1 MQTGKMQSST
11 RRLIVAMAAAASA
24 LAAAVVDAQ
33 PAARHTNDQCFVRRN
48 INGFSAPNDR
58 TVYIRVGVSDIWRLD
73 LMTECT
79 GLSFRNA
86 FRLEARPATAWICSP
101 LDATVIV
108 RQTGISQ
115 RCPVTAMHKLTPD
128 EIAALPKRDRP

>member
-1 MQTGKMQSST
+1 MTT
-11 RRLIVAMAAAASA
+11 RAALAALAIALTAAAAAASA
-24 LAAAVVDAQ
+24 S
-33 PAARHTNDQCFVRRN
+33 PATHNQCFVRRD

-58 TVYIRVGVSDIWRLD
+58 TVYIRVGVSDVWRLD

-79 GLSFRNA
+79 GLSFRNG

-108 RQTGISQ
+108 RQSGISQ
-115 RCPVTAMHKLTPD
+115 RCPVSALHKLTSD
-128 EIAALPKRDRP
+128 EIAALPKRDQP

>member
-1 MQTGKMQSST
+1 MQSSA
-11 RRLIVAMAAAASA
+11 RRLIVAVAAATSA
-24 LAAAVVDAQ
+24 LAATVANAQ
-33 PAARHTNDQCFVRRN
+33 PPARHSNDQCFVRRN

-58 TVYIRVGVSDIWRLD
+58 TVYIRVGVSDVWRLD
-73 LMTECT
+73 LMIDCT
-79 GLSFRNA
+79 GLAFRNA
-86 FRLEARPATAWICSP
+86 FALEARPATAWICSP

-115 RCPVTAMHKLTPD
+115 RCPVSAMHKLTPD

>member
-1 MQTGKMQSST
+1 MNT
-11 RRLIVAMAAAASA
+11 RMLLAALSLAAVFGAFPQDGQAAAKPS
-24 LAAAVVDAQ
+24 
-33 PAARHTNDQCFVRRN
+33 QCFVRRN

-58 TVYIRVGVSDIWRLD
+58 TVYIRVGVSDVWRLD
-73 LMTECT
+73 LMTDCT
-79 GLSFRNA
+79 GLSFRQN
-86 FRLEARPATAWICSP
+86 FGLEARPATAWICSP

-108 RQTGISQ
+108 RQTGMNQ

>member
-1 MQTGKMQSST
+1 MMFMRAALAIAGLGM
-11 RRLIVAMAAAASA
+11 VMMAAAASA
-24 LAAAVVDAQ
+24 A
-33 PAARHTNDQCFVRRN
+33 PATGRNQCFVRRN

-58 TVYIRVGVSDIWRLD
+58 TVYIRVGVSDVWRLD
-73 LMTECT
+73 LMTDCT
-79 GLSFRNA
+79 GLSFRQA
-86 FRLEARPATAWICSP
+86 FGLEDRPASAWICSP

-115 RCPVTAMHKLTPD
+115 RCPVSAMHKLTRD

>member
-1 MQTGKMQSST
+1 M
-11 RRLIVAMAAAASA
+11 IAALTAG
-24 LAAAVVDAQ
+24 AVQAQ
-33 PAARHTNDQCFVRRN
+33 PPMRAGASPCFVRRD

-58 TVYIRVGVSDIWRLD
+58 TVYIRVGVSDVWRLD

-79 GLSFRNA
+79 GLAFRNA
-86 FRLEARPATAWICSP
+86 FALEARPATAWICSP

-115 RCPVTAMHKLTPD
+115 RCPVSAMHKLTPD
-128 EIAALPKRDRP
+128 EIAALPRRDRP

>member
-1 MQTGKMQSST
+1 MTI
-11 RRLIVAMAAAASA
+11 RLALAIAILGVVTSAAAAAAPSA
-24 LAAAVVDAQ
+24 T
-33 PAARHTNDQCFVRRN
+33 HNQCFVRRN
-48 INGFSAPNDR
+48 VNGFSAPDDR
-58 TVYIRVGVSDIWRLD
+58 TVYIRVGVSDVWRLD
-73 LMTECT
+73 LMTDCT

-86 FRLEARPATAWICSP
+86 FGLEARPASAWICSP

-115 RCPVTAMHKLTPD
+115 RCPVSALHKLTPD

>member
-1 MQTGKMQSST
+1 MQLFAS
-11 RRLIVAMAAAASA
+11 RLIVTVVAAASA
-24 LAAAVVDAQ
+24 LAATVVDAQ
-33 PAARHTNDQCFVRRN
+33 PPAKHSNDQCFVRRN

-79 GLSFRNA
+79 GLSFRTA
-86 FRLEARPATAWICSP
+86 FGLEARPATAWICSP
-101 LDATVIV
+101 LDATLIC
-108 RQTGISQ
+108 RQARIRQ
-115 RCPVTAMHKLTPD
+115 RCPVSAMHRLTPG

>member
-1 MQTGKMQSST
+1 MQSSA
-11 RRLIVAMAAAASA
+11 RRLIIAVAAATSA
-24 LAAAVVDAQ
+24 LATTVVAAQ
-33 PAARHTNDQCFVRRN
+33 PPARHSNDQCFVRRN

-58 TVYIRVGVSDIWRLD
+58 TVYIRVGVSDVWRLD

-86 FRLEARPATAWICSP
+86 FALEARPATAWICSP

-108 RQTGISQ
+108 RQTGMSQ
-115 RCPVTAMHKLTPD
+115 RCPVSAMHKLTPD

>member
-1 MQTGKMQSST
+1 MII
-11 RRLIVAMAAAASA
+11 RSA
-24 LAAAVVDAQ
+24 LAALAIAMTAAAAAAAP
-33 PAARHTNDQCFVRRN
+33 PATHNQCFVRRN

-58 TVYIRVGVSDIWRLD
+58 TVYIRVGVSDVWRLD
-73 LMTECT
+73 LMTDCT

-86 FRLEARPATAWICSP
+86 FGLEARPARAWICSP

-115 RCPVTAMHKLTPD
+115 RCPVSAMRKLTPD
-128 EIAALPKRDRP
+128 EIAALPRRDRP